1 MKKNYILGFLS
12 DKDGNKV
19 GVPVKFMNQMCIRDS
34 LVHVKYAGLP
44 NLLLNREVTPE
55 LLQDAVTP
63 EHIVEIAGA
72 WITDETKRQQ
82 NIQELKEVRSKLGD
96 SGAVRRT
103 GELILN
109 TARIGK
115 E

>member
-1 MKKNYILGFLS
+1 MENN
-12 DKDGNKV
+12 GNEFGQEQEQNV
-19 GVPVKFMNQMCIRDS
+19 QEQNIQEQ
-34 LVHVKYAGLP
+34 
-44 NLLLNREVTPE
+44 NTQE
-55 LLQDAVTP
+55 
-63 EHIVEIAGA
+63 
-72 WITDETKRQQ
+72 Q

-96 SGAVRRT
+96 RGAVRRT

>member
-1 MKKNYILGFLS
+1 MELPTVLVYKLAPVTWFLA
-12 DKDGNKV
+12 KH
-19 GVPVKFMNQMCIRDS
+19 